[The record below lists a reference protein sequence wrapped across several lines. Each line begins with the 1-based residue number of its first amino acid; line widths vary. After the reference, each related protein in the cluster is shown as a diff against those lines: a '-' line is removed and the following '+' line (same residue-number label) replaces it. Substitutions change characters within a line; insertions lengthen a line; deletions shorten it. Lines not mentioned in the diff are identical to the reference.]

1 MHADGQL
8 QGQYDGGHRQARA
21 QRGGGSRQGRN
32 AAKDFVEIF
41 FGPDGSVVDPTER
54 RPTKPAPPS
63 RSLPASN
70 WSASSSNLDEFTS
83 RDMAGDFY
91 EDWDGTKF
99 YFSPAH
105 GLTRAPTVPSSKR
118 MRGSQSRETARQ
130 CNNEISSKSR
140 KDSRSAEMLPTPGVE
155 LEEKTYVILRS
166 NNFNVVGM

>member
-1 MHADGQL
+1 M
-8 QGQYDGGHRQARA
+8 
-21 QRGGGSRQGRN
+21 
-32 AAKDFVEIF
+32 EIF

-105 GLTRAPTVPSSKR
+105 GLTRAPTVPSNKR